1 MLLTCPHQCSRP
13 GSVRGVGLNI
23 GCGFPLAMPDLV
35 SSGLVGMHFWIS
47 PLKPFAVDVTSSQ
60 NSMLD
65 SVARSATVLGRE
77 FKRLNILGVKPRLFE
92 SH

>member
-1 MLLTCPHQCSRP
+1 
-13 GSVRGVGLNI
+13 
-23 GCGFPLAMPDLV
+23 
-35 SSGLVGMHFWIS
+35 MHFWIS